1 MPVTERLYYHD
12 SHLIEFE
19 ARVIDQTERVSGWT
33 AITLD
38 RTAFYPTGGGQP
50 SDTGT
55 IAGVRVVEC
64 IDDEANGILH
74 VIQGRAPAVG
84 STVQGRV
91 DWPRRLD
98 HMQQH
103 TGQHILSQAFVTL
116 FNAPTLSFRVLE
128 ESCEIDV
135 DLNNPTTEAIER
147 AVGLA
152 NNVIWEDRA
161 IAIKEVS
168 PSEASGLPL
177 RKEPARAGDLRVI
190 EIEGFDLTPCGGTHA
205 YRTGEVGIIVVRH
218 WERAKGLTRIEF
230 LAGNRALADY
240 RRANATA
247 RNIAALF
254 SAARDDTPALALRMV
269 EENKDLHRRMRA
281 LEELAARVEAEELLR
296 ESEDPNRAADMTNRR
311 LSAQRNSDSTRAA
324 VADNSRWLTA
334 QRDSASLRAAG
345 MDNKPELL
353 GERNPPA
360 AILKDVSTPE
370 VVKSADSETTTRII
384 TKIFEQRDAESLKHL
399 ALALISHPHVV
410 ALLASR
416 DIDAARLVFARSAS
430 APGDMNKL
438 MREACALLEGR
449 GGGKADLAQGGG
461 KNVGRLEEALSQALN
476 ALKRG

>member
-1 MPVTERLYYHD
+1 MATERLYYND

-19 ARVIDQTERVSGWT
+19 ARVVDQSERVSGWT

-55 IAGVRVVEC
+55 IDGVRVVEC

-103 TGQHILSQAFVTL
+103 TGQHILSQALITL
-116 FNAPTLSFRVLE
+116 FSAPTRSFRVLE

-135 DLNNPTTEAIER
+135 ELNNPTTEVIER

-161 IAIKEVS
+161 ITIKEVS
-168 PSEASGLPL
+168 SSDASQLPL
-177 RKEPARAGDLRVI
+177 RKEPARPGDLRLI

-247 RNIAALF
+247 RNTAALF
-254 SAARDDTPALALRMV
+254 SAARDDAPALAVRMA
-269 EENKDLHRRMRA
+269 EENKDLHRRLRV
-281 LEELAARVEAEELLR
+281 LEEDAARVEAEELLR
-296 ESEDPNRAADMTNRR
+296 DSEDPNRAADMNSRR
-311 LSAQRNSDSTRAA
+311 LSAQRDSDSTRAA

-334 QRDSASLRAAG
+334 QRALGIAG
-345 MDNKPELL
+345 V
-353 GERNPPA
+353 PPA
-360 AILKDVSTPE
+360 QGEQRDTPE
-370 VVKSADSETTTRII
+370 FEPDDLSKPQSVKHAQTRLI
-384 TKIFEQRDAESLKHL
+384 TKIFDQRDAESLKHL
-399 ALALISHPHVV
+399 ALALIAHTNVI

-416 DIDAARLVFARSAS
+416 DKEAARLVFARSAD
-430 APGDMNKL
+430 AAGDMNTL
-438 MREACALLEGR
+438 MREACVLLEGR

-461 KNVGRLEEALSQALN
+461 KNVSKLEEAFAQVLK
-476 ALKRG
+476 ALKKSN